1 MVVLKLKK
9 KVAIDLRKQIELE
22 NPDLKQQINS
32 IGRLETN
39 EVATKFLIIEKT
51 KERTFNFSQ
60 VLWVSYKK
68 VT

>member
-1 MVVLKLKK
+1 MFGGIEIEK

-22 NPDLKQQINS
+22 NPDWKQQINF

-51 KERTFNFSQ
+51 EEATFNFSQ
-60 VLWVSYKK
+60 VLWISYKK
-68 VT
+68 V

>member
-32 IGRLETN
+32 IGWLETN

-51 KERTFNFSQ
+51 KETTFNFSQ

>member
-1 MVVLKLKK
+1 MFGGIEIEK

-51 KERTFNFSQ
+51 KETTFNFSQ
-60 VLWVSYKK
+60 VL
-68 VT
+68 